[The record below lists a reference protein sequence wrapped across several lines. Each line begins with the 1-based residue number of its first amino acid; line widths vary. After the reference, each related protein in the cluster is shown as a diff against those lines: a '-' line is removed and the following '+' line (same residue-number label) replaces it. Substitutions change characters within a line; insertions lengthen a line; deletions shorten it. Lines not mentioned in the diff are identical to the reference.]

1 MSWVTIVYNINDYV
15 TRKSYNNDIVF
26 KILFIEYNKAI
37 LQGVDVR
44 LCADANIEDL
54 KKVEQIRA
62 TEEIAN
68 LPIKSGNYL
77 NGKVLHLDG
86 DNEYLKKSMKLY
98 EQYKDCELIITPDSP
113 AVRKKIVA
121 HYGKIGYTF
130 ATVISPN
137 AFVSKYASLG
147 QGCIIQAGAN
157 ISAGCKISNY
167 VKLNVNS
174 NVMHDN
180 IIGDYT
186 TIAPNAVLLGYV
198 TVGEMAYIGANSTI
212 LPRTLIGKSTLIGAG
227 AVVTKD
233 VMDGVVVKGVPAK

>member
-1 MSWVTIVYNINDYV
+1 MGKNVILVGAFHEVVELCEACNYTIIGIIDNC
-15 TRKSYNNDIVF
+15 IVGEYYGY
-26 KILFIEYNKAI
+26 KIL
-37 LQGVDVR
+37 G
-44 LCADANIEDL
+44 ADSDAE
-54 KKVEQIRA
+54 
-62 TEEIAN
+62 
-68 LPIKSGNYL
+68 
-77 NGKVLHLDG
+77 
-86 DNEYLKKSMKLY
+86 KLY

-121 HYGKIGYTF
+121 HYSKIGYTF

-137 AFVSKYASLG
+137 AFISKYASLG